1 MKKAL
6 ELASICDQ
14 QIFIAIFDKQ
24 YNTVTKFSTA
34 DAFTLES
41 LVEMVIEGQR
51 NANNQH
57 KAGKVGANEENGE
70 GAEKKLP
77 MKVKELKS
85 EQLMDSF
92 YRK

>member
-1 MKKAL
+1 
-6 ELASICDQ
+6 
-14 QIFIAIFDKQ
+14 
-24 YNTVTKFSTA
+24 
-34 DAFTLES
+34 
-41 LVEMVIEGQR
+41 MVIEGQR